1 MNPITAQKMAVFQ
14 KTVRRLIIIFLSS
27 FFLLIITVSLLSSHG
42 KNVAKPRYQP
52 RDAQFAKNFDTSQ
65 SLGFDLVYWC
75 FA

>member
-1 MNPITAQKMAVFQ
+1 M
-14 KTVRRLIIIFLSS
+14 FLLS